1 MISPIVCP
9 VNSFLV
15 DTSGRAVST
24 VPLEGGHLALDFV
37 NTIGGL
43 RDQPPSQE
51 DELFASYDDLVVWC
65 VRLGVISDAD
75 GGRLSRAAARDEKA
89 AGRALRRA
97 RELRELIYATFRPIA
112 DGREPPAALLAELR
126 DVDRAALAEAHLA
139 PADHGSGSHARAMR
153 WSWPPPKELTDP
165 LRPIAHAAVELLTN
179 GPLEH
184 VKICGNCRWLFLD
197 QSRNH
202 SRRWCSMAECGTQM
216 KQRRFVERRRR
227 ERSAPR

>member
-1 MISPIVCP
+1 M
-9 VNSFLV
+9 
-15 DTSGRAVST
+15 
-24 VPLEGGHLALDFV
+24 
-37 NTIGGL
+37 
-43 RDQPPSQE
+43 
-51 DELFASYDDLVVWC
+51 
-65 VRLGVISDAD
+65 ISDAD
-75 GGRLSRAAARDEKA
+75 GGKLSRAAARDEKGA
-89 AGRALRRA
+89 RRALRRA

-112 DGREPPAALLAELR
+112 DGQEPPAELLDELR
-126 DVDRAALAEAHLA
+126 DVDRDALAEARLA
-139 PADHGSGSHARAMR
+139 PADHGGGSHGRALR
-153 WSWPPPKELTDP
+153 WTWPPPHDLTDP

-227 ERSAPR
+227 SRRTRPGPRAQPRP

>member
-1 MISPIVCP
+1 M
-9 VNSFLV
+9 

-43 RDQPPSQE
+43 RDEPPSPE
-51 DELFASYDDLVVWC
+51 DELLVSYEDLLLWC
-65 VRLGVISDAD
+65 VRLGVISGADAR
-75 GGRLSRAAARDEKA
+75 RLSSAAAGDEKGA
-89 AGRALRRA
+89 SRALRRA

-112 DGREPPAALLAELR
+112 DGAEPPGELLDDLR
-126 DVDRAALAEAHLA
+126 DADRDALANARLAAAGDGATPAGLGSAAH
-139 PADHGSGSHARAMR
+139 GRAMR
-153 WSWPPPKELTDP
+153 WTWPPPHEFTDP

-227 ERSAPR
+227 SRSASAH

>member
-1 MISPIVCP
+1 
-9 VNSFLV
+9 LV
-15 DTSGRAVST
+15 DTSGRDILT

-43 RDQPPSQE
+43 RNEPPSPE
-51 DELFASYDDLVVWC
+51 DELFETYDDLLVWS
-65 VRLGVISDAD
+65 VRLDVITEADAR
-75 GGRLSRAAARDEKA
+75 RLRRAAAGDDRGA
-89 AGRALRRA
+89 RRALKRA

-112 DGREPPAALLAELR
+112 DGAKPPAKLLDELR
-126 DVDRAALAEAHLA
+126 DEDRDALTDAHLA
-139 PADHGSGSHARAMR
+139 PDDGAMR
-153 WSWPPPKELTDP
+153 WTWPPPRDLADP
-165 LRPIAHAAVELLTN
+165 LRPIAHAAVELLTK

-202 SRRWCSMAECGTQM
+202 SRRWCSMNECGTQM

-227 ERSAPR
+227 SRSAAR